1 MHLFGPTND
10 ERGSHSRP
18 STTATPFTFT
28 LTQIQTSDSETA
40 PFLKLPAELRNKI
53 YELAAKQQK
62 HLRLFG
68 GRIVLP
74 PLGRV
79 CKKIRTEVRGLFE
92 QEVICSPLSIEALV
106 VNFDF
111 KPLFNW
117 LDEHDQRPS
126 STHPGRFARTLHIRV
141 ACRPELALSHWFHES
156 SPRCSTLGEPL
167 KKQRVHHVLLQN
179 LMATMNGWSW
189 ELTKYLT
196 GYPKMHLASPYQ
208 YTQAPLFHANPRCR
222 RIKSGYHYF
231 VTILANDTWSYLDDT
246 PSTMPQMT
254 VPRYKSPVPRTDSSI
269 TDFYPKI
276 YDALVHDESMRTDV
290 DRRLALAKRHELLMA
305 KQADEAAKDAKE
317 QQDLAKRTEKRTHTH
332 DQASSFSSS
341 VQAAAGSNFTAQRRN
356 SKS

>member
-126 STHPGRFARTLHIRV
+126 STHPGRERV
-141 ACRPELALSHWFHES
+141 CRLEADLRVE
-156 SPRCSTLGEPL
+156 
-167 KKQRVHHVLLQN
+167 KQ
-179 LMATMNGWSW
+179 
-189 ELTKYLT
+189 
-196 GYPKMHLASPYQ
+196 
-208 YTQAPLFHANPRCR
+208 
-222 RIKSGYHYF
+222 
-231 VTILANDTWSYLDDT
+231 
-246 PSTMPQMT
+246 
-254 VPRYKSPVPRTDSSI
+254 
-269 TDFYPKI
+269 
-276 YDALVHDESMRTDV
+276 
-290 DRRLALAKRHELLMA
+290 KRHELLMA